1 MKCIYKAYG
10 NICLKH
16 STNEALE
23 HCLDGTCPDE
33 ILRGDFV
40 CGKLDLRDKARDW
53 SQYVMTL
60 EACYDACLRMVIE
73 YQDDIIPGYRERAE
87 KAEAQLSQY
96 TASGLEPCDYT
107 AMRSAIDGEKEARQS
122 LSEALRA
129 LAESNA
135 RAEKAERERDA
146 AVEQLRAS
154 KNTQWPTCWSAYY

>member
-87 KAEAQLSQY
+87 KAE
-96 TASGLEPCDYT
+96 
-107 AMRSAIDGEKEARQS
+107 
-122 LSEALRA
+122 
-129 LAESNA
+129 
-135 RAEKAERERDA
+135 RERDD
-146 AVEQLRAS
+146 AVESWRGFCS
-154 KNTQWPTCWSAYY
+154 KCAWNGKQYLSDGKMDSRCRTCRDNGKCNWQWRGPQEEEKT

>member
-1 MKCIYKAYG
+1 MKCKDCAKYDWQSGWCQSVHDSPDEERERDCKFYYPDVKALSVR
-10 NICLKH
+10 I
-16 STNEALE
+16 EALE
-23 HCLDGTCPDE
+23 
-33 ILRGDFV
+33 
-40 CGKLDLRDKARDW
+40 KLVA
-53 SQYVMTL
+53 
-60 EACYDACLRMVIE
+60 E
-73 YQDDIIPGYRERAE
+73 YQDELIPGYRERAVR
-87 KAEAQLSQY
+87 AEAQLSQY